1 LTLEDLFGWKN
12 SRLDKIDLTFIKT
25 LTF

>member
-12 SRLDKIDLTFIKT
+12 SRLDKIDLLFIKT
-25 LTF
+25 LT